1 MFRSL
6 AIRNYRIWF
15 IGALVS
21 SVGTWMQATAQNWV
35 VLTELTDNDAF
46 AVGVTMALQFA
57 PQLLLVPVTGL
68 IADRFDRRTTLML
81 TQGSMM
87 MLGLAL
93 GVLLVTGVA
102 QLWHLYAFALA
113 LGIVS
118 AVDTPVRQTIV
129 TDLVSSSHM
138 SNAVALNSASF
149 NTARLIGPAV
159 AGVLIVLVGSGWVF
173 IVNAATFLAM
183 LGALA
188 LLRTDSMR
196 QHARGPRQRGQLVAG
211 FRYVAGRPDLVVVF
225 VIVFLIGAFGMNFP
239 IFASTMAVEF
249 GRGAG
254 EFGLLSSILAIG
266 SLAGALLAARRDRA
280 RLRVVIIAAGFFGL
294 AALIAALMPT
304 FWTFAASMVLIG
316 FGVVTILTTANGYV
330 QSTTDPAL
338 RGRVMALYMAVMVGG
353 TPVGAPIVGAVA
365 DAFGP
370 RWALGVA
377 ASAGATAALIGLG
390 WLIVAR
396 GMHLARHPRA
406 RWRPVVRFAD
416 APTAAL
422 AAIATQP
429 VEVVRDL
436 EAEQREREHALVP
449 PVPTDRLV
457 PADFSEQVALTS
469 PIPLTKPGHR
479 DAASRESGTREP
491 GTREP
496 IHRDGRR
503 GETGPRCEA
512 SPAT

>member
-6 AIRNYRIWF
+6 AVRNYRIWF

-46 AVGVTMALQFA
+46 AVGITMALQFA

-68 IADRFDRRTTLML
+68 IADRFDRRRTLMF
-81 TQGSMM
+81 TQGAM
-87 MLGLAL
+87 MLLGLSL

-113 LGIVS
+113 LGVVS

-129 TDLVSSSHM
+129 TDLVSDSHM

-149 NTARLIGPAV
+149 NSARLIGPAV
-159 AGVLIVLVGSGWVF
+159 AGLLIVVVGSGWVF
-173 IVNAATFLAM
+173 IANAATFLAM

-196 QHARGPRQRGQLVAG
+196 QHVRGPRQRGQLVAG
-211 FRYVAGRPDLVVVF
+211 FRYLAGRPDLVVVF

-266 SLAGALLAARRDRA
+266 SLAGSLLAARRDRA

-294 AALIAALMPT
+294 AALISSLMPT
-304 FWTFAASMVLIG
+304 FWAFAASMVLIG
-316 FGVVTILTTANGYV
+316 LGVVTVLTTANGYV

-377 ASAGATAALIGLG
+377 AASGAVAALIGLG

-396 GMHLARHPRA
+396 GMHLTRHPQN

-429 VEVVRDL
+429 VEVVRDVA
-436 EAEQREREHALVP
+436 AEQRVRDRDRTLVP

-457 PADFSEQVALTS
+457 PADFSEEVALTT
-469 PIPLTKPGHR
+469 PIPLPKPLHR
-479 DAASRESGTREP
+479 LTEHPQS
-491 GTREP
+491 
-496 IHRDGRR
+496 GRR
-503 GETGPRCEA
+503 ETDAHCETGGRCEA
-512 SPAT
+512 ASAT

>member
-1 MFRSL
+1 MSAMFRSL
-6 AIRNYRIWF
+6 AVRNYRIWF

-35 VLTELTDNDAF
+35 VLTELTDNDAL
-46 AVGVTMALQFA
+46 AVGITMALQFA

-68 IADRFDRRTTLML
+68 IADRFDRRRTLMF
-81 TQGSMM
+81 TQGAM
-87 MLGLAL
+87 MLLGLSL

-113 LGIVS
+113 LGMVS

-129 TDLVSSSHM
+129 TDLVSNSHM

-159 AGVLIVLVGSGWVF
+159 AGLLIVVVGSGWVF
-173 IVNAATFLAM
+173 IANAATFLAM

-196 QHARGPRQRGQLVAG
+196 KHDRGPRQRGQLVAG

-266 SLAGALLAARRDRA
+266 SLAGSLLAARRDRA

-294 AALIAALMPT
+294 AALISSLMPT
-304 FWTFAASMVLIG
+304 FWAFAASMVLIG
-316 FGVVTILTTANGYV
+316 LGVVTILTTANGYV

-377 ASAGATAALIGLG
+377 AASGAVAALIGLG

-396 GMHLARHPRA
+396 GMHLARHPQA

-422 AAIATQP
+422 AAIATEP
-429 VEVVRDL
+429 VEVIRPP
-436 EAEQREREHALVP
+436 EADGRERDRERALVP

-469 PIPLTKPGHR
+469 PIPLPKHGHR
-479 DAASRESGTREP
+479 QSEHPQPGRRETAAS
-491 GTREP
+491 
-496 IHRDGRR
+496 
-503 GETGPRCEA
+503 
-512 SPAT
+512 AT